1 MNPPNSPE
9 DSIEI
14 LISTVYQRNL
24 SSVEII
30 PIRYD
35 QLMEGPLGL
44 FLGIEGTNGK
54 GHQLLVIEKMNKIF
68 GNDIRIDDR
77 KGHPMFKIICKYEM
91 EQSQWIYPAASNDLR
106 TLEELKPYLTG
117 SKIVFK
123 RVGYYH
129 TGVLLHKTDGEL
141 MIIELSKTEDSGFR
155 MKIRSAGDVLGDE
168 PSPMMIDNNY
178 LHGRGVDI
186 NKLFYR
192 FSRIAELEVAYNA
205 TQMNCDVCSTY
216 LTTGWTNWS
225 TMKKFHRPFTNV
237 SIPVNEGQITRLT
250 LEQLT
255 AENSML

>member
-1 MNPPNSPE
+1 MNWMNSPNTPE

-24 SSVEII
+24 SSDKII

-44 FLGIEGTNGK
+44 FLGVEGTTER

-68 GNDIRIDDR
+68 GIDITERDR
-77 KGHPMFKIICKYEM
+77 KGHPMLKIVGKYEM

-129 TGVLLHKTDGEL
+129 TGVLLNKTDGEL
-141 MIIELSKTEDSGFR
+141 MIIELSKSKDSVFR
-155 MKIRSAGDVLGDE
+155 MKIRSAGDVLGE
-168 PSPMMIDNNY
+168 
-178 LHGRGVDI
+178 
-186 NKLFYR
+186 
-192 FSRIAELEVAYNA
+192 AYNA
-205 TQMNCDVCSTY
+205 TQLNCDACSTY
-216 LTTGWTNWS
+216 LMTGWTQFE
-225 TMKKFHRPFTNV
+225 TMKKFHMPFTRV
-237 SIPVNEGQITRLT
+237 SLPVTEGQVTRLT

-255 AENSML
+255 EENSML